1 MWILANCL
9 VEQVRIVLSTIMWP
23 FAGVPEVSLEI
34 PSRVAEGSLKMKFA
48 ELVELTQTVKLDLMT
63 LPFVDANKTILE
75 TLSKVVEENVN
86 RVEIVHLHK
95 NVFNSNA
102 WQLAEKELVEKMPT
116 ALPGTTELNVPVL
129 QTS

>member
-1 MWILANCL
+1 
-9 VEQVRIVLSTIMWP
+9 MWP

-75 TLSKVVEENVN
+75 TLSKVVEENVS

-102 WQLAEKELVEKMPT
+102 WQLAEKEV
-116 ALPGTTELNVPVL
+116 
-129 QTS
+129 